1 MSNKAFKVFISCK
14 GIPDADIPGK
24 ATSFSLEVHKDE
36 LADEG
41 MREDIR
47 QALLDTFRYLWYDE
61 TTDVR
66 FEDEPCV
73 NSQEVQWTNLNS

>member
-1 MSNKAFKVFISCK
+1 MSIKNFKVFISCK
-14 GIPDADIPGK
+14 GIPEAGIPGK
-24 ATSFSLEVHKDE
+24 ATSFSMEVSKDE

-47 QALLDTFRYLWYDE
+47 HALLDTFKYLWYDE

-66 FEDEPCV
+66 FEDEPYV
-73 NSQEVQWTNLNS
+73 NSQEVQ